1 MYLSDVPEAYFMAYA
16 CVFHIRKNMLDKMG
30 LY

>member
-1 MYLSDVPEAYFMAYA
+1 MYLSDVPKAYFTADA
-16 CVFHIRKNMLDKMG
+16 CVFHIRENILDKMG